1 MQHKTRAR
9 SHADPH
15 QGHTARSS
23 GASVREEVPEA
34 VGRAARLASG
44 LHRKKRKKYAGLS
57 PCSCGYCN
65 GGFKVATLTDT
76 HSAEVQA
83 VERQSRAVV
92 CPNCGGYN
100 DKLRRR
106 YTAHICSYIRRHN
119 IQKWQL
125 KFVTVA
131 LEKRAVKAA
140 NLSGYT
146 QSHRILTGD
155 RGAHTLLNKRL
166 RYHTDGQLRYF
177 GFMGARP
184 SDHLAH
190 THLLCISGLSAQRLQ
205 EIAHVRGLDVDVK
218 TPRATDSA
226 DDFAGCVADYCF
238 DNAVR
243 AELSDGSHTFT
254 ASNGI
259 GYYSEA
265 ARTHRKAYVEKQK
278 QKRNDRAAQHPE
290 QPSDTRHDTESKTR
304 RADSIAR
311 KGETGSKSRSGSPDV
326 GGESAVDDTTEGRV
340 RHRKRSRPPPI
351 RGKGTVCK
359 TEQEVKA
366 ALREALRPRC
376 GTPVPMQDGSVAV
389 LHQLHRYPLVE
400 VRVIGEARI
409 RTVDWRSLS
418 MTGAPKRLET
428 ITTTTNND
436 TAMPDNDSDKQAD
449 KQTDLEA
456 YDALHD
462 RFEEA
467 ARYSRVTVDGRTTIK
482 DHETGQVFDERLP
495 EDE

>member
-9 SHADPH
+9 THADPH
-15 QGHTARSS
+15 QEHAARSS
-23 GASVREEVPEA
+23 GASVPESA
-34 VGRAARLASG
+34 PVGRAAGLASG
-44 LHRKKRKKYAGLS
+44 LYHTKRKKYGGLD

-65 GGFKVATLTDT
+65 GGFTVATLTDT

-100 DKLRRR
+100 DRLRRR
-106 YTAHICSYIRRHN
+106 YTAHICSLVRRQGVH
-119 IQKWQL
+119 KSQL

-140 NLSGYT
+140 NLSGYG

-155 RGAHTLLNKRL
+155 RGAHTLLIKRL
-166 RYHTDGQLRYF
+166 RYHTDGELWYY

-190 THLLCISGLSAQRLQ
+190 SHLLCNSDLSAQRLQ

-265 ARTHRKAYVEKQK
+265 ARAYRKAYVEKQK
-278 QKRNDRAAQHPE
+278 QKRNDRAAQPPE
-290 QPSDTRHDTESKTR
+290 QSSKTR

-311 KGETGSKSRSGSPDV
+311 KGETESKSRSGSPDV

-351 RGKGTVCK
+351 RGDGTVCK

-366 ALREALRPRC
+366 ALREALRPRR
-376 GTPVPMQDGSVAV
+376 GTTVSMQDGSVAV

-400 VRVIGEARI
+400 VRVSGEARI
-409 RTVDWRSLS
+409 RTVDWRALS
-418 MTGAPKRLET
+418 MTGAPKVFET
-428 ITTTTNND
+428 IATTSKSNTDMPKPEQETEQD
-436 TAMPDNDSDKQAD
+436 TD
-449 KQTDLEA
+449 KQTDREA